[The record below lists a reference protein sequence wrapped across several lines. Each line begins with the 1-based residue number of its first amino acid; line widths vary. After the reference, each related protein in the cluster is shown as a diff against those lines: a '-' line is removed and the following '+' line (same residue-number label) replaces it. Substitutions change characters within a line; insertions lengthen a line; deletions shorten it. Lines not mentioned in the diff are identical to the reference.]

1 MNVITMSQKSEKGLN
16 GIKLLFWL
24 LAIFSIMLSIFI
36 WMDSQKPTYYGV
48 LPFLPLSFCILS
60 YAILCIYDDFKQKIT
75 FWILYL
81 GYFFRFSIVPF
92 IMFLGDYQAKATN
105 YDIYNNMNQ
114 AIFIMIYDM
123 CCIWFT
129 FYMFN
134 LIRKKNQKEKNTQEE
149 YFFEINYRWA
159 WILIFIILGVAIVCF
174 VKQPLL
180 IHMFSFFLTTSSE
193 SLQQTDELIR
203 MMEQLVPNSYYSIS
217 KLCVDTLRFILPI
230 IFILKINQFKGF
242 SSNIKFLLSLMI
254 ILLFG
259 LVITLDRAFTVFSII
274 SLLFILYYLH
284 PKKKKSLNLILILG
298 LFVFVVGGLLV
309 VTGVFNEPNENVWIG
324 ISKTVQAY
332 FTGPVNFAAA
342 INLGYGHF
350 SSIIPDIGK
359 SITGVAVFFKEH
371 VNIKALFN
379 AEYYYNSSLSGH
391 IIPSAGHGYYYFG
404 TLLSPVLSCFIVY
417 LAINLEV
424 RMQQSFNLLSKYVYI
439 VGVLISSLSLIIY
452 NFVIFINLITSLFIP
467 LLIFS
472 YISTNLAAK
481 SIRKKSIGMKD
492 E

>member
-1 MNVITMSQKSEKGLN
+1 MSQKSEKGLN

-36 WMDSQKPTYYGV
+36 WTDSKKTSYYGV

-60 YAILCIYDDFKQKIT
+60 YVILCIYDDFKQKIT

-81 GYFFRFSIVPF
+81 GYFFRFSVVPF

-134 LIRKKNQKEKNTQEE
+134 VIRKKNQKEKNIQKES
-149 YFFEINYRWA
+149 FFEINYRRV
-159 WILIFIILGVAIVCF
+159 WILLSIVLGIAIVCF
-174 VKQPLL
+174 INQPLL
-180 IHMFSFFLTTSSE
+180 VHMFSFFLPTSSE
-193 SLQQTDELIR
+193 SLQNSDELIR
-203 MMEQLVPNSYYSIS
+203 MMEKLVPNSYYSIFR
-217 KLCVDTLRFILPI
+217 LCVDTLRFILPI
-230 IFILKINQFKGF
+230 ILILKINQVKRF
-242 SSNIKFLLSLMI
+242 SSNIKFILSLI
-254 ILLFG
+254 IIFLFG

-284 PKKKKSLNLILILG
+284 PKKKKHLNLILIWG

-309 VTGVFNEPNENVWIG
+309 VTGVFNEQNENVWSS

-359 SITGVAVFFKEH
+359 SITGIAFFFKDH
-371 VNIKALFN
+371 VHIKALFN

-404 TLLSPVLSCFIVY
+404 TLLSPALSCFIVY
-417 LAINLEV
+417 CAINLELK
-424 RMQQSFNLLSKYVYI
+424 MQQSFNLFSKYVYI

-452 NFVIFINLITSLFIP
+452 NFVIFISLITSLFIP
-467 LLIFS
+467 LFVFS
-472 YISTNLAAK
+472 YIST
-481 SIRKKSIGMKD
+481 KKVDK
-492 E
+492 

>member
-36 WMDSQKPTYYGV
+36 WTDSQKPSYYGV

-60 YAILCIYDDFKQKIT
+60 YVILCIYDDFKQKIT

-81 GYFFRFSIVPF
+81 GYFFRFSVVPF

-134 LIRKKNQKEKNTQEE
+134 VIRKKNQKEKNIQKES
-149 YFFEINYRWA
+149 FFEINYRRV
-159 WILIFIILGVAIVCF
+159 WILLSIVLGIAIVCF
-174 VKQPLL
+174 INQPLL
-180 IHMFSFFLTTSSE
+180 VHMFSFFLPTSSE
-193 SLQQTDELIR
+193 SLQNSDELIR
-203 MMEQLVPNSYYSIS
+203 MMEKLVPNSYYSIFR
-217 KLCVDTLRFILPI
+217 LCVDTLRFILPI
-230 IFILKINQFKGF
+230 ILILKINQVKRF
-242 SSNIKFLLSLMI
+242 SSNIKFILSLI
-254 ILLFG
+254 IIFLFG

-284 PKKKKSLNLILILG
+284 PKKKKYLNLILIWG

-309 VTGVFNEPNENVWIG
+309 VTGVFNEQNENVWSS

-359 SITGVAVFFKEH
+359 SITGIAFFFKDH
-371 VNIKALFN
+371 VHIKALFN

-404 TLLSPVLSCFIVY
+404 TLLSPALSCFIVY
-417 LAINLEV
+417 CAINLELK
-424 RMQQSFNLLSKYVYI
+424 MQQSFNLFSKYVYI

-452 NFVIFINLITSLFIP
+452 NFVIFISLITSLFIP
-467 LLIFS
+467 LFVFS
-472 YISTNLAAK
+472 YIST
-481 SIRKKSIGMKD
+481 KKVDK
-492 E
+492 